1 MRIFANSVQGN
12 PQQLPRQSA
21 YETVYQLPDTYQYAD
36 ALQRN
41 QGRDDI
47 FVHESAARFHG
58 LQHDAATLGNHGRN
72 SARYAVAV
80 LPQCKEPSS
89 VRRRLFQSHF
99 YDFCVSFPLKLC
111 YATFSLSFFL
121 RLATCLSLCMYH
133 ARPTSI
139 AFLFSNR

>member
-36 ALQRN
+36 ARQRN

-99 YDFCVSFPLKLC
+99 YDFCVSFPLKTLRA
-111 YATFSLSFFL
+111 YDEFL
-121 RLATCLSLCMYH
+121 RRYVS
-133 ARPTSI
+133 PFPPI
-139 AFLFSNR
+139 I